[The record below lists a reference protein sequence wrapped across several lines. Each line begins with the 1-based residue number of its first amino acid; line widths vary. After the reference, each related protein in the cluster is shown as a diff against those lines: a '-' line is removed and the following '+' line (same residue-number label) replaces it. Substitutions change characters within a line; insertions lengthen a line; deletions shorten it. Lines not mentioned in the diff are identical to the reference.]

1 MAPEVPLVARR
12 GGCGDAELF
21 DGSRQKRTARI
32 LSAISAFDIDVAR
45 S

>member
-1 MAPEVPLVARR
+1 MAPKVPFVAGR
-12 GGCGDAELF
+12 GGCCGVERFDAL
-21 DGSRQKRTARI
+21 RQKRTARI